1 MILSKCL
8 PAIIF
13 SLALQASS
21 FSQAK
26 ENGKGKITGTVLDSE
41 TGKPVEF
48 ASIALFLKISSGQG
62 RDSLITG
69 VITSSN
75 GNFKLEQ
82 IPFGQFRIEISFI
95 GYKALQ
101 EDNIVISPG
110 SREINLGRLSLIPNS
125 ELLREVEVVG
135 EKRMVEMAIDKKV
148 FNVDKNITSAGGSA
162 TDVLQNVPSVSVDID
177 GNISLR
183 GSGNVTVLIDGRPSG
198 LTGAS
203 RSAILQQ
210 IPASS
215 IESIEVITNPSVKYD
230 PDGMSGIINIILKK
244 NQAGGA
250 NGSITAGIGTRDK
263 YNASANLNYRNGKIN
278 AYASYSFRYNPHY
291 GKGTMMRENFFTDST
306 WYLNQY
312 SNSQRTP
319 LSNMVKTGVDFFL
332 NHNNTLGISA
342 MYNRKNDLNEETIE
356 YQNLDYLENLTG
368 LSFRNIEEKD
378 NADNL
383 DITANY
389 KHTFQKPKQNLTMD
403 ISHSSSME
411 VSDEKFS
418 QQEYYTNYSPAPL
431 NPELQ
436 NTFNDRKYQ
445 VTTIQSDYSHPF
457 HEKSKFETGY
467 KSIIRDL
474 ENEFIFENFNYSA
487 NDWLSDSLRNNHYIY
502 REQVHAA
509 YGTYANAFGKLS
521 FQAGLRLEQAFTS
534 SEQLLNNTVN
544 KRDYFSFFPGGHF
557 SYQLSKSNELQLS
570 YSKRINR
577 PSIGSLIAWM
587 DYDDPLNI
595 RLGNPDLKPEYIHS
609 VELSHALQNEKHTL
623 TSSVYYRQ
631 VVDMIQR
638 FRTVDAAT
646 GVATIRFENYAG
658 AINTGFE
665 FVSRNELFKWWG
677 ITSNLN
683 FYRSIINATN
693 IESDLHNEG
702 LSWSAKM
709 TSNFNF
715 PANLQ
720 VQLSGHYRAPAP
732 VAIGTMNAMYG
743 LDLGI
748 KKDILKGKGS
758 INLNIS
764 DIFNT
769 RQFGIDIAQTGY
781 QHHFTRKRE
790 TRIGTL
796 NFTYK
801 FGKSESRQKQKG
813 KGDGENQQIRGEDLF

>member
-1 MILSKCL
+1 M
-8 PAIIF
+8 
-13 SLALQASS
+13 QTYS
-21 FSQAK
+21 FSQVK
-26 ENGKGKITGTVLDSE
+26 EHGRGRITGTVVDSE

-48 ASIALFLKISSGQG
+48 ASIALFLKAASDQG

-69 VITSSN
+69 VITSAS

-82 IPFGQFRIEISFI
+82 IPFGQFRLEITFI
-95 GYKALQ
+95 GFKNSGTDSIL
-101 EDNIVISPG
+101 ISPG
-110 SREINLGRLSLIPNS
+110 SREVNLGKLSLSPNS
-125 ELLREVEVVG
+125 ELLKEIEVVG
-135 EKRMVEMAIDKKV
+135 EKRMIEMAIDKKV

-198 LTGAS
+198 LTGTS
-203 RSAILQQ
+203 RTAILQQ

-244 NQAGGA
+244 NQASGA
-250 NGSITAGIGTRDK
+250 NGSITAGISTRNK
-263 YNASANLNYRNGKIN
+263 YNASANLNYRNGRVN
-278 AYASYSFRYNPHY
+278 TYANYSFRYNPHY
-291 GKGTMMRENFFTDST
+291 GKGSMMRENFFTDST

-312 SNSQRTP
+312 SNAQSTP
-319 LSNMVKTGVDFFL
+319 LSNMIKTGVDFFL
-332 NHNNTLGISA
+332 NNNNTIGVSA
-342 MYNRKNDLNEETIE
+342 TYNRKNDLDRETIE
-356 YQNLDYLENLTG
+356 YQNLNNQKNLTD
-368 LSFRNIEEKD
+368 LSFRNNEEKD
-378 NADNL
+378 IDGNL
-383 DITANY
+383 DITTNY
-389 KHTFQKPKQNLTMD
+389 KHSFQRPKQNLTID
-403 ISHSSSME
+403 LSHSSSTANSE
-411 VSDEKFS
+411 EKFS
-418 QQEYYTNYSPAPL
+418 QQEYYTDYSPAPL

-436 NTFNDRKYQ
+436 NTFSNRKYR
-445 VTTIQSDYSHPF
+445 VTTAQSDYSHPF
-457 HEKSKFETGY
+457 NEKSKFEAGY

-474 ENEFIFENFNYSA
+474 ENEFLLENFDYPA

-502 REQVHAA
+502 QEQVHAA

-521 FQAGLRLEQAFTS
+521 FQAGLRMEQAFTS
-534 SEQLLNNTVN
+534 SKQLLNNNVN
-544 KRDYFSFFPGGHF
+544 KRDYFSYFPGGHF

-577 PSIGSLIAWM
+577 PSIESLIAWM
-587 DYDDPLNI
+587 DYDDPMNI

-631 VVDMIQR
+631 VMDMIQR
-638 FRTVDAAT
+638 FRMVDTAT

-658 AINTGFE
+658 ATNTGFE
-665 FVSRNELFKWWG
+665 FVARNELFKWWN

-683 FYRSIINATN
+683 FFKSKINASN

-702 LSWSAKM
+702 FSWSGKI

-720 VQLSGHYRAPAP
+720 VQLSGHYRAPTP
-732 VAIGTMNAMYG
+732 VALGTMDAIYG
-743 LDLGI
+743 LDFGI
-748 KKDILKGKGS
+748 KKDVLKGKGS
-758 INLNIS
+758 INLNVS
-764 DIFNT
+764 DIFDT
-769 RQFGIDIAQTGY
+769 RQFGIDIVQPGY
-781 QHHFTRKRE
+781 HHNFTRKRE

-801 FGKSESRQKQKG
+801 FGKSENRQKQKG
-813 KGDGENQQIRGEDLF
+813 KGEGENQQIRGEDLF